1 MITRYSRPEMRAV
14 WTDENKLKLWLQIEL
29 LASEALVKEGV
40 VPTRDC
46 KKIKVGCAKWFA
58 NLPGLVARQRELEK
72 VLNHD
77 VIAFTTAVAEAINDK
92 ASRWFHFGLTSSDVG
107 DTCYA
112 VQMQQSADLLIAD
125 VKKLLPVIARR
136 AWEYKFTPCIG
147 RSHGIHAEPTTFG
160 LKLALMHDEFKRALR
175 RLETAREVV
184 SVGKISG
191 AVGTSAH
198 LSPRVEAYV
207 CKKLGLRPA
216 PIATQVVQRDIHAEF
231 QSAMALVGA
240 SIERWTVEFRH
251 LQRTEVLEAE
261 EPFSK
266 GQKGSSAMPHKRN
279 PITWERLTGLARVL
293 RGNALAALENVALW
307 HERDI
312 SHSSVERIIF
322 PDSCT
327 LLDYM
332 FGLLTRLMDGLAV
345 YPENMKKNLGLSLG
359 MWNSQTVLLALIRK
373 GLTRE
378 AAYKLVQDA
387 SMKTWEVKHAGR
399 DDADFVEVL
408 KATPEVAKHFKRGE
422 LEKLCSLAFHFKEVN
437 RRFKRIGAIVIP
449 DNRTKK
455 TKVTKK
461 LETGRFVFFAP
472 SKFHSTARRR
482 PTAGLPPAEMLS
494 PASYNQKTSLAL
506 FVPSRIRL
514 RDILSRPHFPNRL
527 YACPIRH
534 LLSSPRFHTSPQF
547 SLA

>member
-1 MITRYSRPEMRAV
+1 MIQRYSRPEMRAI
-14 WTDENKLKLWLQIEL
+14 WTDENKLRIWLQIEL

-40 VPTRDC
+40 VPAKDFAR
-46 KKIKVGCAKWFA
+46 IKAGCEAWMTD
-58 NLPGLVARQRELEK
+58 LPGLVARQRELEK

-77 VIAFTTAVAEAINDK
+77 VIGFTTAVAEKINDQ

-112 VQMQQSADLLIAD
+112 VQMMQSADLLIAD
-125 VKKLLPVIARR
+125 VKTARIAIAKR
-136 AWEYKFTPCIG
+136 AQEHKFTPCIG
-147 RSHGIHAEPTTFG
+147 RSHGIQAEPTTFG
-160 LKLALMHDEFKRALR
+160 LKLALMHDEFGRALE
-175 RLETAREVV
+175 RLTRIRDIVA
-184 SVGKISG
+184 VGKISG

-198 LSPRVEAYV
+198 LSPRVETYV
-207 CKKLGLRPA
+207 CKQLGIKAA

-231 QSAMALVGA
+231 QLTLALVGA
-240 SIERWTVEFRH
+240 SIERWAVEFRH

-261 EPFSK
+261 EPFTI

-332 FGLLTRLMDGLAV
+332 FGLLTRLMNGLNV
-345 YPENMKKNLGLSLG
+345 YPENMKRNLGLSLG

-378 AAYKLVQDA
+378 AAYALVQRGA
-387 SMKTWEVKHAGR
+387 MKTWEVKHAGR
-399 DDADFVEVL
+399 DDADFLAVL
-408 KATPEVAKHFKRGE
+408 QADPEVAQHFQPGE
-422 LEKLCSLAFHFKEVN
+422 LEALCSLDFHFKEVDA
-437 RRFKRIGAIVIP
+437 RFK
-449 DNRTKK
+449 
-455 TKVTKK
+455 K
-461 LETGRFVFFAP
+461 L
-472 SKFHSTARRR
+472 
-482 PTAGLPPAEMLS
+482 GL
-494 PASYNQKTSLAL
+494 
-506 FVPSRIRL
+506 
-514 RDILSRPHFPNRL
+514 
-527 YACPIRH
+527 
-534 LLSSPRFHTSPQF
+534 
-547 SLA
+547 

>member
-1 MITRYSRPEMRAV
+1 MRAI

-29 LASEALVKEGV
+29 LASEALVKEKV
-40 VPTRDC
+40 VPARDFAR
-46 KKIKVGCAKWFA
+46 IKAGCEKWFA
-58 NLPGLVARQRELEK
+58 DLPGLVARQRELEK

-77 VIAFTTAVAEAINDK
+77 VIGFTTAVAEKINDP

-125 VKKLLPVIARR
+125 VRKLLPVIRRR
-136 AWEYKFTPCIG
+136 ANEYKFTPCIG

-160 LKLALMHDEFKRALR
+160 LKLALMHDEFVRALE
-175 RLETAREVV
+175 RLERARHVV
-184 SVGKISG
+184 SVGKVSG
-191 AVGTSAH
+191 AVGTNAH

-207 CKKLGLRPA
+207 CKNLGVRPA

-231 QSAMALVGA
+231 QLTLALVGA
-240 SIERWTVEFRH
+240 SIERWAVEFRH

-261 EPFSK
+261 EPFTK

-332 FGLLTRLMDGLAV
+332 FGLLTRLMDGLNV
-345 YPENMKKNLGLSLG
+345 YPENMKHNLGLSLG

-387 SMKTWEVKHAGR
+387 AMKTWEVKHAGR
-399 DDADFVEVL
+399 DDASFLAQLQAD
-408 KATPEVAKHFKRGE
+408 PEVAKHFKPGE
-422 LEKLCSLAFHFKEVN
+422 LEQLCSLDFHMKEVN
-437 RRFKRIGAIVIP
+437 NRFK
-449 DNRTKK
+449 
-455 TKVTKK
+455 K
-461 LETGRFVFFAP
+461 L
-472 SKFHSTARRR
+472 
-482 PTAGLPPAEMLS
+482 GL
-494 PASYNQKTSLAL
+494 
-506 FVPSRIRL
+506 
-514 RDILSRPHFPNRL
+514 
-527 YACPIRH
+527 
-534 LLSSPRFHTSPQF
+534 
-547 SLA
+547 

>member
-1 MITRYSRPEMRAV
+1 MITRYSRPEMQAI

-40 VPTRDC
+40 VPTRDF
-46 KKIKVGCAKWFA
+46 KKIKAGCAKWFA

-322 PDSCT
+322 PDACHV
-327 LLDYM
+327 LHHMLAKM
-332 FGLLTRLMDGLAV
+332 KWLIAGLVV
-345 YPENMKKNLGLSLG
+345 YPEQMQANMDKVRG
-359 MWNSQTVLLALIRK
+359 MYFSQPVLLALTEA
-373 GLTRE
+373 GVSRE
-378 AAYKLVQDA
+378 EAYARVQACALRVWDGNHTLRELV
-387 SMKTWEVKHAGR
+387 AGEPGI
-399 DDADFVEVL
+399 AGVLAPEVL
-408 KATPEVAKHFKRGE
+408 EACFDVGRQ
-422 LEKLCSLAFHFKEVN
+422 LRN
-437 RRFKRIGAIVIP
+437 IP
-449 DNRTKK
+449 HIFGRT
-455 TKVTKK
+455 
-461 LETGRFVFFAP
+461 
-472 SKFHSTARRR
+472 
-482 PTAGLPPAEMLS
+482 
-494 PASYNQKTSLAL
+494 
-506 FVPSRIRL
+506 
-514 RDILSRPHFPNRL
+514 LSRKDW
-527 YACPIRH
+527 
-534 LLSSPRFHTSPQF
+534 
-547 SLA
+547 